1 MKNKPATKMR
11 HVVAWMNKAEWDQVL
26 DYLYSKDAA
35 LQNHALQR
43 ISAWKGRFGHNTPV
57 AVESTADLVRCQV
70 LDNSGQ
76 LDSDDLVLLYGM
88 ALVRFVNLITERKQ
102 GRVAKPL
109 RRLAGHMN
117 IPEWIVN
124 LRHDLTHRRLPSL
137 KWCRKGCAF
146 VLQWLQQEYWSRQL
160 GSRLAED
167 WDSDSEEDDESWAR
181 RREEELLTR
190 QKETENHKKA
200 RELLIS
206 YEKERFQMFEEWLR
220 HGSPHGAW
228 LEPSADLSWIL
239 KQIKLFATDSREI
252 LTDTLLQDGFL
263 IPTPEQLESLDI
275 DLTGCYDPLRP
286 CVPRVFLQFWLPLL
300 KALNKVTFIRRVLEK
315 LFVELSVE
323 PDPHRS
329 YYLSG
334 WISEVVLC
342 NSKSLFKVKKKSQM
356 MELFVNRMQLG
367 WQQLLTACLN
377 SPCTATPYL
386 LQLLLK
392 DMDEPP
398 PPDTQEK
405 LLRLCSIYTQGEYN
419 DNEDTRGH
427 HDPSKPVYTLQ
438 NLKERLRH
446 SNSAHGRR
454 AGPSLSNHSAL
465 SAQSLP
471 TEDLQ
476 EKLSASVLE
485 ERQAALRGS
494 PWQVCTDKVP
504 WKFYPLGKVPGQSED
519 PSFLMV
525 ETYST
530 LAVFDQQVELDKAP
544 QHHIN
549 PSIHGQN
556 RTGSDGQLW
565 SLAELNK
572 LKSGLKLF

>member
-1 MKNKPATKMR
+1 MKNKPTTKAR

-70 LDNSGQ
+70 LDSSGQ

-160 GSRLAED
+160 GTRLAED
-167 WDSDSEEDDESWAR
+167 WGSESEGDEGDEGWVR
-181 RREEELLTR
+181 RQEEQLLAQ
-190 QKETENHKKA
+190 QKEIENHKKA

-206 YEKERFQMFEEWLR
+206 YEKERFQMYEDWLK
-220 HGSPHGAW
+220 HGSPTGEW
-228 LEPSADLSWIL
+228 LDPTADLSWIL
-239 KQIKLFATDSREI
+239 KQIKLFAADSREI
-252 LTDTLLQDGFL
+252 LIDTLVQDGFL
-263 IPTPEQLESLDI
+263 VPTQEQLESLDI
-275 DLTGCYDPLRP
+275 ESTGFYDPLRP

-300 KALNKVTFIRRVLEK
+300 KALSRVTFIRRVLEK
-315 LFVELSVE
+315 LFAELLAE
-323 PDPHRS
+323 PEPHRS
-329 YYLSG
+329 YYLSA

-342 NSKSLFKVKKKSQM
+342 NSKSAFKVKKKSHM
-356 MELFVNRMQLG
+356 MELFVNRMELG

-377 SPCTATPYL
+377 SPCSATPYL

-405 LLRLCSIYTQGEYN
+405 LLRLSSIYTQGECHR
-419 DNEDTRGH
+419 EEPRGH
-427 HDPSKPVYTLQ
+427 PDPSRPVYTLQ
-438 NLKERLRH
+438 SLKERF
-446 SNSAHGRR
+446 RR
-454 AGPSLSNHSAL
+454 EGLGAGPSLTNHSA
-465 SAQSLP
+465 SCAQGLP
-471 TEDLQ
+471 TEELQ
-476 EKLSASVLE
+476 EKLSAAVLE
-485 ERQAALRGS
+485 QRQAALRGS

-504 WKFYPLGKVPGQSED
+504 WRFYPLGKVPGQSEE
-519 PSFLMV
+519 PSCLMV
-525 ETYST
+525 DTYT
-530 LAVFDQQVELDKAP
+530 PLTVFDQQVELDKP
-544 QHHIN
+544 SQHHVN
-549 PSIHGQN
+549 PSILSQN

-565 SLAELNK
+565 STAELNK